1 MRWLYVILFAVGTGV
16 YTGLVLC
23 VPTLKGTSFQ
33 DIGIGYEWWVLFG
46 VIVAVNCKKGW
57 EAALKCFVFFLISQP
72 VVYLVEMVCSQMTI
86 EKAWLYYRQM
96 WLPMT
101 LLTLPGGFIAY
112 FAKKQNAWGAIVLS
126 IGNTIEG
133 LMAASH
139 IANATDHFPHH
150 ILSAAV
156 SVAAIFVMTLCVQ
169 KTKTYRIVTFVLTAV
184 FVAALLIYMK
194 VQGLALY

>member
-23 VPTLKGTSFQ
+23 VPTLYGSSFR
-33 DIGIGYEWWVLFG
+33 DIGITYEWWVIFA

-72 VVYLVEMVCSQMTI
+72 VIYLVEIVCSQMTFRTACI
-86 EKAWLYYRQM
+86 SYCRT

-101 LLTLPGGFIAY
+101 LFTLPGGFIAY

-139 IANATDHFPHH
+139 IAGAINNFPHH
-150 ILSAAV
+150 IISAAV
-156 SVAAIFVMTLCVQ
+156 SVAAIFVMTFCIQ
-169 KTKTYRIVTFVLTAV
+169 KTKTYRVVTIVLTAV
-184 FVAALLIYMK
+184 FVAAILIYPIIS
-194 VQGLALY
+194 GRSLY